1 MIINHF
7 NLLCFFLSVV
17 TWRYT
22 GQTDDYY
29 SERSMLGEKL
39 IITLQEC
46 SGRGPEKVLLTL
58 TRGDPAQAWGFSCHG
73 GEDLEHWG
81 GLLSG
86 DYNSHNSPGYC
97 QAQVHGQ
104 VLVKFSKRQKGTL
117 R

>member
-1 MIINHF
+1 M
-7 NLLCFFLSVV
+7 SVYW
-17 TWRYT
+17 TAEYYT
-22 GQTDDYY
+22 GCDA
-29 SERSMLGEKL
+29 RSKRL

-86 DYNSHNSPGYC
+86 D
-97 QAQVHGQ
+97 QQ
-104 VLVKFSKRQKGTL
+104 
-117 R
+117 

>member
-1 MIINHF
+1 MQSEMNSPRLVGH
-7 NLLCFFLSVV
+7 NSPYLKGSGGSLSE
-17 TWRYT
+17 
-22 GQTDDYY
+22 Q
-29 SERSMLGEKL
+29 LL

-104 VLVKFSKRQKGTL
+104 VLVNSWLSFLNVKRGL
-117 R
+117 